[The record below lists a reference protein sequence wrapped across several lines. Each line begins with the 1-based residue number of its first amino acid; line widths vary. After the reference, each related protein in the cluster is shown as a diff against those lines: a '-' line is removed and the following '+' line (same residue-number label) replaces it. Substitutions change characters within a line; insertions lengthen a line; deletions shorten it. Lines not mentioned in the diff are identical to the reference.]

1 MTPQTNVASANIP
14 ATLQGDREIFSS
26 RLIHAPR
33 ARVFAAWTDP
43 AQLAKWWGPNGFTTT
58 THVFDFR
65 PEGTWEF
72 TMHGPD
78 GTEFPN
84 KIHYLEIVPPE
95 RLVYK
100 HGGEAGFEPVNFH
113 VTVLFKEADASEV
126 RVSVRTSARAD
137 AVAITTAFG
146 GGGHARAAGCT
157 VAAPLPDAVERVLD
171 ECERELDRADARGR

>member
-1 MTPQTNVASANIP
+1 MTPQPTVGTANIP

-78 GTEFPN
+78 GTDFPN

-113 VTVLFKEADASEV
+113 VTVLFKEEDGKTRLEMRMTFPSRNGRDYV
-126 RVSVRTSARAD
+126 
-137 AVAITTAFG
+137 
-146 GGGHARAAGCT
+146 
-157 VAAPLPDAVERVLD
+157 VEKYGAMEGLD
-171 ECERELDRADARGR
+171 QTIGRLEEYLNV

>member
-78 GTEFPN
+78 GTDFPN

-113 VTVLFKEADASEV
+113 VTVLFKEEDGKTRLEMRMTFPSRNGRDYV
-126 RVSVRTSARAD
+126 
-137 AVAITTAFG
+137 
-146 GGGHARAAGCT
+146 
-157 VAAPLPDAVERVLD
+157 VEKYGAMEGLD
-171 ECERELDRADARGR
+171 QTIGRLEEYLNV

>member
-1 MTPQTNVASANIP
+1 MTPQPTVATANIP

-78 GTEFPN
+78 GTDFPN

-100 HGGEAGFEPVNFH
+100 HGGEAGFEPDNFH
-113 VTVLFKEADASEV
+113 VTVLFKEEDGKTRLEMRMTFPSRNGRDYV
-126 RVSVRTSARAD
+126 
-137 AVAITTAFG
+137 
-146 GGGHARAAGCT
+146 
-157 VAAPLPDAVERVLD
+157 VEKYGAMEGLD
-171 ECERELDRADARGR
+171 QTIGRLEEYLNV